1 MIAQDLK
8 YVLLAKVPKG
18 VSTSLIFDIS
28 ALVQMI
34 RNSEDFAEVSISVI
48 TLIEVLRWIE
58 NEQKRLKSNALIEEA
73 FEVLDVDKEVAL
85 AYLKLHF
92 ELKKRDKIVSDAD
105 ALIAATAHARNE
117 TLSTL
122 DKDFQKFEPVVKV
135 KLLASSK

>member
-1 MIAQDLK
+1 
-8 YVLLAKVPKG
+8 
-18 VSTSLIFDIS
+18 
-28 ALVQMI
+28 MI
-34 RNSEDFAEVSISVI
+34 RNGEDFAEGSISVI
-48 TLIEVLRWIE
+48 TLIEVLRGIE
-58 NEQKRLKSNALIEEA
+58 NEQKRSKSNALIEEA
-73 FEVLDVDKEVAL
+73 FEVLDVNKEVAL

-92 ELKKRDKIVSDAD
+92 ELKKRGKIVSDAD